1 MKWWTFAIVFI
12 LVLFALFYIVK
23 NKKIKID
30 ILDGDGMVYKGHST
44 SELEEMALI
53 YYTKKHNYKPSH
65 AEAFVDEKDENI
77 INIHLYDI
85 VDDHTATVDWYAVDK
100 YTAEG
105 TNILGE
111 EIDLME

>member
-12 LVLFALFYIVK
+12 LILFAIFYIVK
-23 NKKIKID
+23 DKKIKID
-30 ILDGDGMVYKGHST
+30 VLDGDGMVYKGHST

-53 YYTKKHNYKPSH
+53 YYTKKYNYKPSH

-85 VDDHTATVDWYAVDK
+85 VDDHTSTVDWYAVDK

-111 EIDLME
+111 EVDLME